1 MSLPHTARWTVPDRD
16 WYARPVLDVASDLLG
31 AHLTHQT
38 AAGSVT
44 LRLTEVEAYGGA
56 DDPGSHAARGI
67 TARNRSMA
75 LAGGH
80 LYAYTHL
87 GLHTCLNLVTG
98 PEGSPSA
105 VLLRGAEVVDGEQ
118 LALRRRTERGVAK
131 TSRDLARG
139 PARLAV
145 ALGAGIDHDGYDL
158 LLPGSCLTLRVPPT
172 GGAVPTPDLAA
183 VRAPDLAQ
191 GSGASSAASAD
202 GLAGPAAGRPS
213 AATVGR
219 GPRVGVSG
227 DGGDG
232 GLFPW
237 RFWLPGEPTVSVYRA
252 VSPRRR

>member
-1 MSLPHTARWTVPDRD
+1 MSLPGTARWAVPDRD
-16 WYARPVLDVASDLLG
+16 WCARPVLDVASDLLG
-31 AHLTHQT
+31 AYLTHHT
-38 AAGSVT
+38 AAGTVT

-131 TSRDLARG
+131 TARDLARG

-145 ALGAGIDHDGYDL
+145 ALGAGVDHDGYDL
-158 LLPGSCLTLRVPPT
+158 LLPDSCLTLRVPPS
-172 GGAVPTPDLAA
+172 GGEVQ
-183 VRAPDLAQ
+183 APDLADVRALDPAQ
-191 GSGASSAASAD
+191 GRGSGSAALAD
-202 GLAGPAAGRPS
+202 RQSVAAAGVPS
-213 AATVGR
+213 AATVRR

-237 RFWLPGEPTVSVYRA
+237 RFWLSGEPTVSVYRA